1 MFSLEMGAYEVSL
14 AGAPMKTLCH
24 QWEVAKK
31 DGEES
36 WTRHGWVLVEHRAC
50 FKKATGISID
60 HAAREL
66 WVLRTEQRFLG
77 ENLSMC
83 VLSRFSCV

>member
-50 FKKATGISID
+50 FKKPLVS
-60 HAAREL
+60 
-66 WVLRTEQRFLG
+66 VLIMLL
-77 ENLSMC
+77 ENC
-83 VLSRFSCV
+83 GC